1 MLLHLHRVLPR
12 LAPAPSADTPYDEE
26 YPRSRVSHVDSYVQG
41 ALALAFEEPE
51 PQPVPQPVPQEPM
64 VPGERWLRMFG
75 QAFAEVLAGQR
86 PARAIAAHVTPRT
99 YAEILRAG
107 RILDIEGPPF
117 AAAPHVGVPIP
128 GVIEMCLLIHGGA
141 RSRVLALRL
150 ERRGTQWL
158 CTDFET
164 TP

>member
-51 PQPVPQPVPQEPM
+51 PQPVPQEPM